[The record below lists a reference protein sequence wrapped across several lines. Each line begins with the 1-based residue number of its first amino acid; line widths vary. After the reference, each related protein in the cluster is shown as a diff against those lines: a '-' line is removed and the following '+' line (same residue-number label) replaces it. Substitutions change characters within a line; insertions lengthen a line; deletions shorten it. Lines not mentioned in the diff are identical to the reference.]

1 MFRFDIDKGMADK
14 LYNAVIIIIII
25 IIIIIFHLPWKI
37 DFGLK

>member
-25 IIIIIFHLPWKI
+25 IIIIFHLPWKI

>member
-25 IIIIIFHLPWKI
+25 IIIFHLPWKI